1 MAKKLGKGLGRGLDA
16 IFATENVEL
25 VRDNDKIVEITL
37 DEIKKNPYQP
47 RTYFNEEK
55 LNELKE
61 SIEKNGLLQPIIVKK
76 AVKGYYIIAGERR
89 YRAFELLGRKEIPA
103 IIKEMTDEEMM
114 VFAVLENLQREDLS
128 ALEESESYKNL
139 MDKMSLTQEELA
151 KKLGKSRPYIANSL
165 RLLKLPTEIKNK
177 LEQGVISTAHART
190 LLSLKTKKAM
200 EEVCVLVVERKM
212 SVRELEEYVAK
223 LLKPKEVK
231 KPKAKDIFIEEQENI
246 LKKRLG
252 TSVTIK
258 QGRNKKGKIE
268 IEFKD
273 NDEFERIISLF
284 KDEEL

>member
-16 IFATENVEL
+16 IFATENVKL
-25 VRDNDKIVEITL
+25 VTDNDKIVEIVL

-223 LLKPKEVK
+223 LLKPREVK
-231 KPKAKDIFIEEQENI
+231 KTKAKDIFIEEQENI

-284 KDEEL
+284 KDE

>member
-25 VRDNDKIVEITL
+25 VTENDKIVEISL
-37 DEIKKNPYQP
+37 EEIKKNPYQP

-61 SIEKNGLLQPIIVKK
+61 SIEINGLLQPIIVKK

-128 ALEESESYKNL
+128 ALEESESYRNL

-165 RLLKLPTEIKNK
+165 RLLKLPAEIKNK
-177 LEQGVISTAHART
+177 LEQGVISAAHART

-200 EEVCVLVVERKM
+200 EDVCTLVIERKM

-284 KDEEL
+284 KEE

>member
-16 IFATENVEL
+16 IFATENVEI
-25 VRDNDKIVEITL
+25 VTDNDIIVEIAL

-89 YRAFELLGRKEIPA
+89 YRAFELLDRKEIPA

-200 EEVCVLVVERKM
+200 EEVCSLVIDRKM

-223 LLKPKEVK
+223 LLKPKEIK
-231 KPKAKDIFIEEQENI
+231 KTKAKDIFIEEQENI

-284 KDEEL
+284 KDE

>member
-1 MAKKLGKGLGRGLDA
+1 MVKKLGKGLGRGLDA

-25 VRDNDKIVEITL
+25 VTDNDKIVEL
-37 DEIKKNPYQP
+37 SLEEIKKNPYQP

-55 LNELKE
+55 LNELKD
-61 SIEKNGLLQPIIVKK
+61 SIEKNGLLQPIVVKK

-89 YRAFELLGRKEIPA
+89 YRAFELLGKKEIPA

-114 VFAVLENLQREDLS
+114 IFAVLENLQREDLS

-151 KKLGKSRPYIANSL
+151 NKLGKSRPYIANSL
-165 RLLKLPTEIKNK
+165 RLLKLPTEIKIK
-177 LEQGVISTAHART
+177 LEQGLISAAHART
-190 LLSLKTKKAM
+190 LLSLKTKKTM
-200 EEVCVLVVERKM
+200 EEVCDLVVERKM
-212 SVRELEEYVAK
+212 SVRELEEYVTK
-223 LLKPKEVK
+223 LLKPKGVK
-231 KPKAKDIFIEEQENI
+231 KPKTKDIFIEEQENI

-284 KDEEL
+284 KEE

>member
-1 MAKKLGKGLGRGLDA
+1 MAKKLGKGLGRGLEA
-16 IFATENVEL
+16 IFATENVEI
-25 VRDNDKIVEITL
+25 VTDNDKIVEIAL

-89 YRAFELLGRKEIPA
+89 YRAFELLDRKEIPA

-200 EEVCVLVVERKM
+200 EEVCVLVVKRKM

-223 LLKPKEVK
+223 LLKPREVRK
-231 KPKAKDIFIEEQENI
+231 TKAKDIFIEEQENI

-258 QGRNKKGKIE
+258 QSRNKKGKIE

-284 KDEEL
+284 KDE

>member
-1 MAKKLGKGLGRGLDA
+1 MVKKLGKGLGRGLDA

-25 VRDNDKIVEITL
+25 VTDNGKIVEL
-37 DEIKKNPYQP
+37 SLEEIKKNPYQP

-55 LNELKE
+55 LEELKE

-89 YRAFELLGRKEIPA
+89 YRAFELLGKKEIPA

-114 VFAVLENLQREDLS
+114 IFAVLENLQREDLS

-151 KKLGKSRPYIANSL
+151 NKLGKSRPYIANSL
-165 RLLKLPTEIKNK
+165 RLLKLPTEIKNI
-177 LEQGVISTAHART
+177 LEQGLISAAHART
-190 LLSLKTKKAM
+190 LLSLKTKKTM
-200 EEVCVLVVERKM
+200 EEVCALVIKRKM
-212 SVRELEEYVAK
+212 SVRELEEYVTK
-223 LLKPKEVK
+223 LLKPKGVK

-284 KDEEL
+284 KEE

>member
-25 VRDNDKIVEITL
+25 TTDNDKIVEIPL
-37 DEIKKNPYQP
+37 EEIKKNPYQP

-89 YRAFELLGRKEIPA
+89 YRAFELLGKKEIPA

-114 VFAVLENLQREDLS
+114 IFAVLENLQREDLS

-177 LEQGVISTAHART
+177 LEQGLISTAHART

-200 EEVCVLVVERKM
+200 EEVCDLVIDRKM

-223 LLKPKEVK
+223 LLKPKEIK
-231 KPKAKDIFIEEQENI
+231 KPKAKDIFIEEQENN
-246 LKKRLG
+246 LKKLLG

-258 QGRNKKGKIE
+258 QSRNKKGKIE

-284 KDEEL
+284 KDE

>member
-1 MAKKLGKGLGRGLDA
+1 MVKKLGKGLGRGLDA

-25 VRDNDKIVEITL
+25 VTDNDKIIEIPL
-37 DEIKKNPYQP
+37 EEIKKNPYQP

-55 LNELKE
+55 LNELKD
-61 SIEKNGLLQPIIVKK
+61 SIEKNGLLQPIVVKK
-76 AVKGYYIIAGERR
+76 AIKGYYIIAGERR
-89 YRAFELLGRKEIPA
+89 YRAFELLGKKEIPA

-114 VFAVLENLQREDLS
+114 IFAVLENLQREDLS

-151 KKLGKSRPYIANSL
+151 NKLGKSRPYIANSL
-165 RLLKLPTEIKNK
+165 RLLKLPTEIKIK
-177 LEQGVISTAHART
+177 LEQGLISAAHART
-190 LLSLKTKKAM
+190 LLSLKTKKNM
-200 EEVCVLVVERKM
+200 EEVCTLVIERKM
-212 SVRELEEYVAK
+212 SVRELEEYVTK

-231 KPKAKDIFIEEQENI
+231 KLKAKDIFIEEQENI

-284 KDEEL
+284 KEE

>member
-16 IFATENVEL
+16 IFATENVEI
-25 VRDNDKIVEITL
+25 VTDNDKIVEIAL

-89 YRAFELLGRKEIPA
+89 YRAFELLDRKEIPA

-231 KPKAKDIFIEEQENI
+231 KTKAKDIFIEEQENI

-284 KDEEL
+284 KDE

>member
-16 IFATENVEL
+16 IFATENIEL
-25 VRDNDKIVEITL
+25 VTDNDKIVEIAL

-89 YRAFELLGRKEIPA
+89 YRAFELLGKKEIPA

-114 VFAVLENLQREDLS
+114 FFAVLENLQREDLS

-151 KKLGKSRPYIANSL
+151 SKLGKSRPYIANSL
-165 RLLKLPTEIKNK
+165 RLLKLPTEIKIK
-177 LEQGVISTAHART
+177 LEQGLISAAHART
-190 LLSLKTKKAM
+190 LLALKTKKAM
-200 EEVCVLVVERKM
+200 EEVCALVVERKM

-231 KPKAKDIFIEEQENI
+231 KTKAKDIFIEEQENI

-284 KDEEL
+284 KEE

>member
-16 IFATENVEL
+16 IFSTENVEL
-25 VRDNDKIVEITL
+25 VTDNDKIVGITL

-165 RLLKLPTEIKNK
+165 RLLKLPAEIKNK
-177 LEQGVISTAHART
+177 LEQGVISAAHART

-200 EEVCVLVVERKM
+200 EDVCTLVIERKM
-212 SVRELEEYVAK
+212 SVRELEEYVTK

-231 KPKAKDIFIEEQENI
+231 KTKAKDIFIEEQENI

-284 KDEEL
+284 KDE

>member
-16 IFATENVEL
+16 IFATENVEI
-25 VRDNDKIVEITL
+25 VTDNDKIVEIAL
-37 DEIKKNPYQP
+37 DEVKKNPYQP

-200 EEVCVLVVERKM
+200 EEVCTLVVERKM

-231 KPKAKDIFIEEQENI
+231 KAKAKDIFIEEQENI

-284 KDEEL
+284 KDE

>member
-16 IFATENVEL
+16 IFATENVEI
-25 VRDNDKIVEITL
+25 VTDNDKIVEIAL

-114 VFAVLENLQREDLS
+114 IFAVLENLQREDLS

-223 LLKPKEVK
+223 LLKPREVRK
-231 KPKAKDIFIEEQENI
+231 TKAKDIFIEEQENI

-284 KDEEL
+284 KDE